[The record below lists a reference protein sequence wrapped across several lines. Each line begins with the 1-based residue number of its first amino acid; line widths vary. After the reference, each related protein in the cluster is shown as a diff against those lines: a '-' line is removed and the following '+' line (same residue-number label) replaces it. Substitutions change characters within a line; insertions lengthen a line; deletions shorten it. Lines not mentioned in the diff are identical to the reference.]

1 MRKVIALSV
10 VAIAE
15 VSAVGMAATIRILR
29 KDIYQE
35 CIYMNYLIDR
45 DSKLLVHIR
54 SK

>member
-15 VSAVGMAATIRILR
+15 VLAVGMAATIRILR

-35 CIYMNYLIDR
+35 CI
-45 DSKLLVHIR
+45 
-54 SK
+54 